1 MANRAKCWV
10 RGRSP
15 ANRSTNSWI
24 KATGLSISV
33 TSGTKYWLAALPLG
47 TSGKLLH
54 YDASVSSGGTGNVE
68 SVAGGLTSLKAEEA
82 WETYNQG
89 PVGFQAIG
97 SSSLPSAPSN
107 SAVPTISGTAQQ
119 GQTLDASKG
128 TWTNEPTGYTYQWQR
143 CNSSG
148 TECANISGA
157 SASSY
162 TLVEADFQ
170 HTIVVKVTANN
181 AGGTSSAVSSATS
194 KVKGLVIGDA
204 ATTYSIADQTGV
216 GREETFQFTAK
227 ATGKIEELELRTN
240 GTANTGVSSVVLGVF
255 ADKAGKPGEVLGQG
269 TVSGEP
275 STNSWIK
282 AIGLSIS
289 VTSGTK
295 YWLAALPLGTSGKL
309 LHYNASVSSGGTGNV
324 ESVAGG
330 LTSLKAEEAWETYNQ
345 GPVGFQGIGA

>member
-1 MANRAKCWV
+1 
-10 RGRSP
+10 
-15 ANRSTNSWI
+15 
-24 KATGLSISV
+24 
-33 TSGTKYWLAALPLG
+33 LPLG
-47 TSGKLLH
+47 TSGKQLH
-54 YDASVSSGGTGNVE
+54 YNASVASGGTGNVE

-119 GQTLDASKG
+119 GQTLSASKG

-148 TECANISGA
+148 TECVNISGA

-170 HTIVVKVTANN
+170 HEIVVKVTANN
-181 AGGTSSAVSSATS
+181 AGGTGSAVSAATG

-204 ATTYSIADQTGV
+204 TATYSVADQTSV

-255 ADKAGKPGEVLGQG
+255 AEKSGKPGEVLGQA
-269 TVSGEP
+269 TAPGEP
-275 STNSWIK
+275 ATNSWVK
-282 AIGLSIS
+282 ATGLSIN

-295 YWLAALPLGTSGKL
+295 YWLALLPLGTSGKQ
-309 LHYNASVSSGGTGNV
+309 LHYNASVASGGTGNV

-330 LTSLKAEEAWETYNQ
+330 LTSLKAEEAWETFSQ